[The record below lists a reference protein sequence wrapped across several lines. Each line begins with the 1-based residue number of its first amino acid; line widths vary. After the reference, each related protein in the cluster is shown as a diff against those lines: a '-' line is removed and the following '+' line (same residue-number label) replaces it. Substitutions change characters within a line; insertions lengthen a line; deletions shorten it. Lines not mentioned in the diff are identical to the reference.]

1 MTNQNYLSVGD
12 IRQSAFEFDYSNISN
27 SLTMWWRFKLFIGCS
42 IAMPFGIALSVLLGK
57 RIRFASTYTE
67 HGKIVKCTIMEIIQ

>member
-1 MTNQNYLSVGD
+1 MNNSYLPVGN
-12 IRQSAFEFDYSNISN
+12 ICQSAFIFDYTDVST
-27 SLTMWWRFKLFIGCS
+27 SLSTWQRLKLVLGCS